1 MKRFCYV
8 LSAALFAILAMT
20 ACSQDSLLDESEVD
34 MSSKVELNGQ
44 ELANIY
50 GTNSHNIAG
59 IHAAGITSSSGK
71 TAVFIP
77 ASSINRALSL
87 TMY

>member
-44 ELANIY
+44 ELAN
-50 GTNSHNIAG
+50 
-59 IHAAGITSSSGK
+59 
-71 TAVFIP
+71 
-77 ASSINRALSL
+77 
-87 TMY
+87 

>member
-44 ELANIY
+44 ELAN
-50 GTNSHNIAG
+50 
-59 IHAAGITSSSGK
+59 SSSGK